1 MTEKLYDYD
10 AYAVKFEAKVL
21 ECIQEKDLYKVIL
34 DKTLFF
40 PEEGGQSPDKGTLNG
55 NEVLDVR
62 IKDDVITH
70 YLRKPFCMGET
81 VKGEIDWEHRFS
93 NMQLHSGEHIL
104 SGIVFSKYGYN
115 NVGFHLSD
123 NTATMDYDGKF
134 TYEEAL
140 ELEKMANSVIFAN
153 KKITAEYPSPEKLK
167 EINYRSKKE
176 LLGPVRIV
184 TVEDTDV
191 CACCAPHVHLTGEIG
206 LFKIIGFENY
216 KAGVRITYLCGY
228 RALAYFNE
236 CIESLSAISKVL
248 SCKRGSEKEKVL
260 ELSDENKRLN
270 FEFVASLQKNIS
282 TRIKNEFSGK
292 ENGLLVLNDNEAA
305 QIRYAATEMSKAY
318 KKVTCVLS
326 GNDDNGYRFLIETS
340 EGDLLEI
347 QGILR
352 EKYNAKCGGKPQSI
366 QGSVKLKLD
375 NFKELLKL

>member
-55 NEVLDVR
+55 NEVLNVR

-70 YLRKPFCMGET
+70 YLRKPFSMGET

>member
-21 ECIQEKDLYKVIL
+21 DCIQEKDFYKVIL

-40 PEEGGQSPDKGTLNG
+40 PEEGGQSPDNG
-55 NEVLDVR
+55 KINGFEVFDVQ
-62 IKDDVITH
+62 IKNDVITH
-70 YLRKPFCMGET
+70 YLNNPLNVGDT
-81 VKGEIDWEHRFS
+81 VEGEIDWEHRFS

-134 TYEEAL
+134 SYEEAL

-153 KKITAEYPSPEKLK
+153 KRITAEYPSPERLK

-228 RALAYFNE
+228 RALAYYND

-248 SCKRGSEKEKVL
+248 SCKRGTEKEKVA
-260 ELSDENKRLN
+260 ELSEENKRLN
-270 FEFVASLQKNIS
+270 FEFIASLQENIS
-282 TRIKNEFSGK
+282 SRIKNEFSGK
-292 ENGLLVLNDNEAA
+292 ENGIFVLRDNEAS
-305 QIRYAATEMSKAY
+305 QMRYAATEMSRIY
-318 KKVTCVLS
+318 GNLTCVLS
-326 GNDDNGYRFLIETS
+326 GNDEKGYRFLIETAA
-340 EGDLLEI
+340 GDLSDM
-347 QGILR
+347 QKNLR
-352 EKYNAKCGGKPQSI
+352 ELYNAKCGGKPQSI
-366 QGSVKLKLD
+366 QGSAEMKLE
-375 NFKELLKL
+375 NFAELLKL